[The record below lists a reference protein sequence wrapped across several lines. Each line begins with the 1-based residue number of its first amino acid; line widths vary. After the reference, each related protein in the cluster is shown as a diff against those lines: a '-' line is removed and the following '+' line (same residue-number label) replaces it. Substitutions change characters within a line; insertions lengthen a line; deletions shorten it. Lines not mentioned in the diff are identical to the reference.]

1 MYVESRTRFVV
12 TGYIE
17 IQASIRPAE
26 QVVQG
31 VYTVILNIIHKLGY
45 YATVRICSYIQRLAL
60 ITSISANRIC
70 EYPLT
75 SEFQSCT

>member
-1 MYVESRTRFVV
+1 MYVDKQNTICRY
-12 TGYIE
+12 GYIE

-45 YATVRICSYIQRLAL
+45 YGYVPTYKGLR
-60 ITSISANRIC
+60 
-70 EYPLT
+70 
-75 SEFQSCT
+75 